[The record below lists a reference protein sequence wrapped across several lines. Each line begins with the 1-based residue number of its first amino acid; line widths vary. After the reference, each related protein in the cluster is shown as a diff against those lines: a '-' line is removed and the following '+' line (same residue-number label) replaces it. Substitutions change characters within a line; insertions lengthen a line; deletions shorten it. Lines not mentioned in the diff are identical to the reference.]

1 MTTPTNINTLH
12 PNKFTLSF
20 GRIPNM
26 QFFCQGVSIPGVSL
40 SEAVRNT
47 PFVDLYSPGEK
58 IIYDLLNVTFIIDE
72 ELKSWLEIHD
82 WVRAMTFPS
91 EFEEYVRLGK
101 LSKGVSGGSTKTPQY
116 SDASITL
123 YSSSNTP
130 YYRFKFVDCFP
141 ISLSTFVVSA
151 SDSPE
156 NIMTADATFRYAYY
170 DIEKLF

>member
-1 MTTPTNINTLH
+1 MITTNINTLH

-20 GRIPNM
+20 ERIPNM

-58 IIYDLLNVTFIIDE
+58 LIYDLLNVTFVIDE

-82 WVRAMTFPS
+82 WVRAMTFPT
-91 EFEEYVRLGK
+91 EFEEYIRLGK
-101 LSKGVSGGSTKTPQY
+101 LTKGVSNVSTKTPQF

-141 ISLSTFVVSA
+141 ISLTSIIVSA
-151 SDSPE
+151 SDSPD
-156 NIMTADATFRYAYY
+156 NIMTADATFRFAYY
-170 DIEKLF
+170 NIEKLF